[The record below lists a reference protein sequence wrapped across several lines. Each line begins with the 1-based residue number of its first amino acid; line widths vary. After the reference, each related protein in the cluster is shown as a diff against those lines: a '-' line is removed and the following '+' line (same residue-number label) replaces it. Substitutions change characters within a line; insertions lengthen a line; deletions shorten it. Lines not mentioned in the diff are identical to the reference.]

1 MAQLSDDCFAFG
13 GALLGVDAA
22 LALIE
27 ARIVP
32 VVEEESV
39 PLADA
44 AGRILARDAVDVPPH
59 ANSAVDG
66 YALAH
71 ADLSPD
77 RETVMPVAG
86 RAAAGHP
93 LGRPAARGE
102 AIRIFT
108 GAPMPDG
115 TDTVMMQE
123 DCVVEEGGVTGGSV
137 RLQPG
142 IKKGANRR
150 HAGED
155 VAQGSIA
162 LPAGRRLKPA
172 DLGLAAALGND
183 TVLVFRPL
191 RAALL
196 STGDEVCEPG
206 TTLSAGM
213 IYDANRVMLRA
224 LLRGLG
230 CIVSD
235 LGINPDRADSLG
247 DTLAAAAA
255 GHDLIVT
262 SGGVSTGEEDHV
274 RAAIEKLGRLDFWRL
289 AIKPG
294 RPVALGQLN
303 GVPLI
308 GLPGNPVSSLVT
320 FLLFGRPALQ
330 ALAGESPQRARTV
343 ATLDE
348 DCERERSRVQA
359 VRCRIE
365 LHPDGWHAITTG
377 PQSSHILTSLLGAD
391 AFAIVPAGDGVLAA
405 GAQVHICDINEAFL
419 ATWLETRLSK
429 NEILKLYLDRAY
441 LGGGERRANEQKG
454 RAA

>member
-13 GALLGVDAA
+13 GELLGLDAA

-39 PLADA
+39 PLAAA
-44 AGRILARDAVDVPPH
+44 AGRVLARDVVAQMDVPPH

-66 YALAH
+66 FALAH
-71 ADLSPD
+71 ADLSPNCD
-77 RETVMPVAG
+77 TILPVTG

-108 GAPMPDG
+108 GAAMPDG

-123 DCVVEEGGVTGGSV
+123 DCVVAAGRVH
-137 RLQPG
+137 LKPG
-142 IKKGANRR
+142 IRKGANRR

-155 VAQGSIA
+155 VARGAVA
-162 LPAGRRLKPA
+162 LSAGRRLKPA
-172 DLGLAAALGND
+172 DLALAAALGNAS
-183 TVLVFRPL
+183 LAVFRPL
-191 RAALL
+191 RAAVL

-206 TTLSAGM
+206 IKLAPGA
-213 IYDANRVMLRA
+213 IYDANRVMLAA

-235 LGINPDRADSLG
+235 LGIHPDRAASLG
-247 DTLAAAAA
+247 DTLAAASA

-274 RAAIEKLGRLDFWRL
+274 RTAIERLGRLDFWRL

-294 RPVALGQLN
+294 RPVALGQVQ

-308 GLPGNPVSSLVT
+308 GLPGNPVAA
-320 FLLFGRPALQ
+320 AL
-330 ALAGESPQRARTV
+330 T
-343 ATLDE
+343 
-348 DCERERSRVQA
+348 
-359 VRCRIE
+359 
-365 LHPDGWHAITTG
+365 
-377 PQSSHILTSLLGAD
+377 
-391 AFAIVPAGDGVLAA
+391 FAILARPLILRLGGAVTAPPLTFPVPAGFVHRKKAGRREYLRATLVRDGAA
-405 GAQVHICDINEAFL
+405 VIARKHPKDGAGILSSIVQSDGFVILGESISDLVPGAIVDFL
-419 ATWLETRLSK
+419 PFCEVFGS
-429 NEILKLYLDRAY
+429 
-441 LGGGERRANEQKG
+441 
-454 RAA
+454 

>member
-39 PLADA
+39 PLGDA
-44 AGRILARDAVDVPPH
+44 SGRILARDVVAGIDVPPY

-66 YALAH
+66 FALAH
-71 ADLSPD
+71 ADLLPD

-93 LGRPAARGE
+93 LDRPVARGE

-123 DCVVEEGGVTGGSV
+123 DCVFEEGGVVEGRV

-142 IKKGANRR
+142 IRKGANRR

-155 VAQGSIA
+155 VARGSVA

-183 TVLVFRPL
+183 RLFVFRPL
-191 RAALL
+191 RVGLL

-206 TTLSAGM
+206 TALMPGM
-213 IYDANRVMLRA
+213 IYDANRVMLGA

-308 GLPGNPVSSLVT
+308 GLPGNPVAAALT
-320 FLLFGRPALQ
+320 FAILARPLILR
-330 ALAGESPQRARTV
+330 LAGA
-343 ATLDE
+343 A
-348 DCERERSRVQA
+348 
-359 VRCRIE
+359 
-365 LHPDGWHAITTG
+365 
-377 PQSSHILTSLLGAD
+377 LTPPLS
-391 AFAIVPAGDGVLAA
+391 FPVPAGFAYKKKAGRREYLRATLARDGGTLVARKYPKDGAGILSSVVRSDGFVILDESMNDLAP
-405 GAQVHICDINEAFL
+405 GMTVEFL
-419 ATWLETRLSK
+419 PFSEVFGS
-429 NEILKLYLDRAY
+429 
-441 LGGGERRANEQKG
+441 
-454 RAA
+454 